1 MQIIILGAGRVGE
14 SVAETLASEQ
24 NDITVID
31 PNGARLRNIEDRIE
45 VRGVMG
51 DGTQPSVLAAA
62 GADNTD
68 LFIAATAEDAVNL
81 VACKIA
87 HDCFNIPKTI
97 ARLRSS
103 EFVEGQALLAKE
115 GFAVDQIIC
124 PEASVTRYM
133 HQMIEYPEALQVLV
147 FSQGRAHLVAVR
159 VAPGSEMATR
169 TLAEFRARNPACPM
183 RIVAIY
189 RNDQEVALDPGV
201 RIFAG
206 DEVFFIVDHA
216 AVREAMRLIR
226 GPEVPVRRVMIAG
239 GGRVGKRLAGSL
251 EGQCQV
257 KIIEAD
263 QQRCRLLADD
273 LPSDM
278 LVLQGDASDEDL
290 LTDENVGDMDLFV
303 AVTSD
308 DEDNIMSAM
317 LAKRLGARRVMAIV
331 NRRAYAD
338 IIQGGA
344 IDIAVSPAQ
353 AVIGE
358 LLRQVRRGA
367 VAAVHSLRR
376 GQAEALEGIA
386 HGDAKHSQLVGRRI
400 EQIKLPEG
408 ARFGA
413 IVRGHGEALEVLM
426 PHHDT
431 EILTDDHLIIFLP
444 HKRLVREVEKLFQ
457 VKATFF

>member
-31 PNGARLRNIEDRIE
+31 LNGARLRHLEDRIE
-45 VRGVMG
+45 IRGVMG
-51 DGTQPSVLAAA
+51 DGTQPSVLSLA
-62 GADNTD
+62 GAEHTD
-68 LFIAATAEDAVNL
+68 LFIACTPEDAVNL
-81 VACKIA
+81 VACKVA
-87 HDCFNIPKTI
+87 HDRFNIPKTI
-97 ARLRSS
+97 ARLRSQ
-103 EFVEGQALLAKE
+103 EFTQDKGQLANE
-115 GFAVDQIIC
+115 GFAVNQVIC

-133 HQMIEYPEALQVLV
+133 HQLIEYPEALQVLQ
-147 FSQGRAHLVAVR
+147 FSQGRAYLIAVR
-159 VAPGSEMATR
+159 VAAGSEMATR
-169 TLAEFRARNPACPM
+169 TLAEFRTSHPDCQLRL
-183 RIVAIY
+183 VAIY
-189 RNDQEVALDPGV
+189 RNDLEVPLDPSV
-201 RIFAG
+201 RIFPG
-206 DEVFFIVDHA
+206 DEVFFIVDRMG
-216 AVREAMRLIR
+216 VRNALKLIR

-239 GGRVGKRLAGSL
+239 GGRVGQRLAGSL
-251 EGQCQV
+251 SGMCEV
-257 KIIEAD
+257 KVIEANRE
-263 QQRCRLLADD
+263 RCRHLADE
-273 LPSDM
+273 LPSNM

-290 LTDENVGDMDLFV
+290 LIDENVGDMDLFV
-303 AVTSD
+303 SVTSD

-338 IIQGGA
+338 MIQGGA

-413 IVRGHGEALEVLM
+413 IVRGEGEAIEVLM
-426 PHHDT
+426 PRHDT
-431 EILTDDHLIIFLP
+431 EILSEDHIIIFLP
-444 HKRLVREVEKLFQ
+444 HKRMVREVEKLFQ